1 VTVSYLLT
9 GEDASFQGVKPR
21 HNFDFGNG
29 WGAWEF
35 VGRYSEMHLDSDT
48 FKDPNGAS
56 FVGGFANLSESP
68 KSARSWTVGLNWYLN
83 QNVRA
88 AVNYSE
94 TKFDGGAGIGT
105 TPINEAGS
113 NVQDRPDERVF
124 LSRIQLAF

>member
-1 VTVSYLLT
+1 
-9 GEDASFQGVKPR
+9 
-21 HNFDFGNG
+21 
-29 WGAWEF
+29 
-35 VGRYSEMHLDSDT
+35 MHLDDDT
-48 FKDPNGAS
+48 FKDPAGAS

-68 KSARSWTVGLNWYLN
+68 KFARSWTVGLNWYLN

-105 TPINEAGS
+105 TPINAAGT
-113 NVQDRPDERVF
+113 NVQDRLDERVL